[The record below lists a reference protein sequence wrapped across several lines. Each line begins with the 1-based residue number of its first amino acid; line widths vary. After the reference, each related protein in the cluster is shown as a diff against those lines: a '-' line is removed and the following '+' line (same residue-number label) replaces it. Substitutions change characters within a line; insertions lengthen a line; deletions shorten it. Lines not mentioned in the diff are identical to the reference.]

1 LLKLI
6 VKTTEIYQLLF
17 SSFAGAGSWQLAMIQ
32 PYLFFVDVQLLL
44 HITLLG
50 FALVPDSVGTGIKL
64 AVIFLVA

>member
-44 HITLLG
+44 HITSLG
-50 FALVPDSVGTGIKL
+50 FKKFMRLRATAL
-64 AVIFLVA
+64 AE